1 MIKLYR
7 RSSRFILVLLQL
19 AFVTAIFY
27 DVLNEFSVLVFIGII
42 SFLALF
48 SVVKMAHESHEKPT
62 KSYILILFV
71 TFGALITFIINSELE
86 TGPVIAAAFIG
97 TLASFTPFVFRKS
110 KNKFFNE
117 IPPAIYSGTF
127 VGMTSVNIGASY
139 VFIILSGFV
148 AGILYVLATNTFVG
162 VGGKLGTVAFGGVAV
177 VFLLSLIIR

>member
-7 RSSRFILVLLQL
+7 RTSRLILVLLQI

-27 DVLNEFSVLVFIGII
+27 DVLNEFSVLVFIGVIG
-42 SFLALF
+42 FLALF
-48 SVVKMAHESHEKPT
+48 SLVKMAHESHEKPT

-71 TFGALITFIINSELE
+71 TLGALFTFIINLKFE

-97 TLASFTPFVFRKS
+97 TLATLTPTFFR
-110 KNKFFNE
+110 NKENKIIKE
-117 IPPAIYSGTF
+117 IPPAVYCGTF
-127 VGMTSVNIGASY
+127 VGMTSAGIGAAY
-139 VFIILSGFV
+139 WFIILSGFI

-162 VGGKLGTVAFGGVAV
+162 VGGKLGTIAFGGVAS